1 MNIIF
6 PIIATI
12 IVVIAMALIVA
23 RVREQRKIKAIAGD
37 IQASHRRFSET
48 LDEVESF
55 VFDNRNSPS
64 PASELPKTS
73 DEVASPA
80 MSVKR
85 LDGKLMPAHCSWHS
99 TRSAPSAKFYFYYRK
114 HGGYTSK
121 SDDMLRG
128 YNVHAADEFYYEDE
142 SSLVG

>member
-6 PIIATI
+6 PIIAAI
-12 IVVIAMALIVA
+12 IVGIALALIVA

-37 IQASHRRFSET
+37 IQTSHWRFSET
-48 LDEVESF
+48 LDEIEEF
-55 VFDNRNSPS
+55 VFDTRKSPP

-73 DEVASPA
+73 AKVASPA
-80 MSVKR
+80 TSAKR

-99 TRSAPSAKFYFYYRK
+99 TRSVPSARFYYRE

-121 SDDMLRG
+121 PDDMLRG
-128 YNVHAADEFYYEDE
+128 YNVHAPDEFYYEDE

>member
-6 PIIATI
+6 PIIAAI
-12 IVVIAMALIVA
+12 IVAIALALIVA
-23 RVREQRKIKAIAGD
+23 RVREQHKIKAIAGD

-55 VFDNRNSPS
+55 VFDNRNSPP
-64 PASELPKTS
+64 PASEIPKPSTA
-73 DEVASPA
+73 VASPA
-80 MSVKR
+80 TSAKR

-99 TRSAPSAKFYFYYRK
+99 TRSAPSARFYYRE
-114 HGGYTSK
+114 HGGYASK

-128 YNVHAADEFYYEDE
+128 YNVRAPDEFYYEDE

>member
-6 PIIATI
+6 PIIAI
-12 IVVIAMALIVA
+12 VIVVIAMALIVA
-23 RVREQRKIKAIAGD
+23 RVREQRNIKAIAGD

-55 VFDNRNSPS
+55 AFDNRNSPPS
-64 PASELPKTS
+64 ASEIPKPSTA
-73 DEVASPA
+73 VASPA
-80 MSVKR
+80 TSAKR
-85 LDGKLMPAHCSWHS
+85 LDGKLMPAHCILHS
-99 TRSAPSAKFYFYYRK
+99 TRSAPSAKFYFYYRER
-114 HGGYTSK
+114 GGYTSK

-128 YNVHAADEFYYEDE
+128 YNVRAPDEFYYEDE